1 MLNCI
6 CTYTLRCFLFAQ
18 PLSLVLYCIV
28 WYCLNL
34 QMMDGERQER
44 EGAAKAQKEKPTAR
58 EPAAAA
64 ENRHNEGTNAAVA
77 AAHTHIGEFY

>member
-1 MLNCI
+1 
-6 CTYTLRCFLFAQ
+6 
-18 PLSLVLYCIV
+18 
-28 WYCLNL
+28 
-34 QMMDGERQER
+34 MMDGERQER